1 MASSVR
7 IQEPYPLTAHP
18 FSVSLTRRI
27 ALLPPPAHAS
37 SSLVVA
43 PHHFLT
49 AAVPERAYGHG
60 GDDHNN
66 NSEDGAAAAAAAAA
80 AAVDHV
86 AQVVTVQ
93 GSAVYLYDL
102 QRQQCLHSWSVPP
115 GTLFSSPARYLPER
129 PAHDD
134 LSSAASAT
142 AAIADDVTNDDDV
155 QASSFSN
162 NNLAGNVYAIIH
174 TGTDIPA
181 KEEQKSVWMWQ
192 VDASVAGKAV
202 GEDSKPTPPPRA
214 GKPDTA
220 AIFDSPIQHL
230 ATFVPCKTAA
240 AAYVVLLHAGGN
252 VTVASRALKTVAT
265 WSSSPSSS
273 TDDAAAA
280 PQVIW
285 TTTFTERENEND
297 KHDSDDDAAWKVL
310 RIVSVLR
317 RRVGGQD
324 IYSLRVLVVSAKE
337 TSGRDGSAAT
347 VDLLSETAIPM
358 PVASASAATS
368 VPVSFT
374 VVAQQ
379 LVVAFSDSQ
388 VRIFEISSGGGAS
401 NESLCFSLAEC
412 KYALPTNPATLGGPT
427 MLSMHPIANNYI
439 AVVGSTA
446 ASRKAAGDE
455 LLTIWDIKYGA
466 MHLQKLL
473 NASEKSSS
481 AAVGSANAVGENGLA
496 HGGNRRGGR
505 AFHTTMTVSPL
516 TGPVIT
522 IATSRLHSLTPVTFS
537 STVDFVPFHCPPLTL
552 AAVLGKLRKP
562 LFPASSSSSSLPL
575 GSVIDH
581 NAIKPI
587 GMGMATT
594 APVPPAFDNDTL
606 AAWNSQL
613 HDLDAVDVDYVQRLL
628 TQIDSATF
636 SKLFCEWMQKKLRS
650 LHAINVQASEAAR
663 RRLQRSVEQKVGK
676 KEKKRLD
683 NKAAET
689 VDAMDVDG
697 SDETADVKT
706 EAAVKDEAD
715 ETAMDV
721 DVDDADTKLEAED
734 AVTAPPPPPPQ
745 QQQQQQQPPLATYLT
760 TKPSPKLLNRLPKVL
775 ISPTAL
781 NPLLAFCLRHPTK
794 GQTFWPRHAIQ
805 YMLRSGTA
813 STKCIPNGILAAAL
827 EKGDMATMETALRWC
842 ADLGEEEVV
851 RAVQWVCVSSVDDDD
866 DKAGDV
872 AEKRTRVL
880 DRWADATRRVR
891 ETKKAGM
898 NIERSRQ
905 ANLPEEGVELE
916 VDLAEVAEEI
926 DGEVKT
932 EKDVKMEPSSTS
944 SSLSTTTTTTTT
956 TATTTKTTTA
966 IADPAARV
974 LPGRGRAQFL
984 RAIFARPRTDTFF
997 VRALKKL
1004 SVEEVTVLLDWL
1016 HGILVVSKAEEDSS
1030 GDDDVKAEESEIQH
1044 RAPLWWFWEQP
1055 KFDAASVCQERG
1067 LEEWDMALDVLPIIL
1082 TAHLTT
1088 ILHTPHLVAQLT
1100 AIQESISLQTRLF
1113 TTLQTRL
1120 RAPLLLVHAEMA
1132 KKVEEENE
1140 LANQQQQKQQQHAGK
1155 ADLARFD
1162 ADGNDKTKGR
1172 RYKRMVEDVAGAKYE
1187 VEIYKI

>member
-27 ALLPPPAHAS
+27 ALHPPAAHAS
-37 SSLVVA
+37 SLLVA

-66 NSEDGAAAAAAAAA
+66 SEDGAAAAAA
-80 AAVDHV
+80 VDHA

-134 LSSAASAT
+134 LSSAAAAAAT

-155 QASSFSN
+155 QASSSLN

-192 VDASVAGKAV
+192 VDASLAGKVV
-202 GEDSKPTPPPRA
+202 GQDTKPTPPRA

-230 ATFVPCKTAA
+230 ATFAPCKTAA
-240 AAYVVLLHAGGN
+240 AAYVVLVHAGGN

-265 WSSSPSSS
+265 WSSSSSS
-273 TDDAAAA
+273 PDDAAAAAA

-285 TTTFTERENEND
+285 TTTFTERENENGTP
-297 KHDSDDDAAWKVL
+297 DSDDDAAWKVL

-324 IYSLRVLVVSAKE
+324 IYSVRVLVVSAKE
-337 TSGRDGSAAT
+337 SSGRGGTAAT
-347 VDLLSETAIPM
+347 VDVLSETAIPM
-358 PVASASAATS
+358 PAAATS
-368 VPVSFT
+368 VPVSFA

-379 LVVAFSDSQ
+379 LVIAFSDSQ
-388 VRIFEISSGGGAS
+388 VRVFEISNGSGAS
-401 NESLCFSLAEC
+401 NELLCFSLAEC

-427 MLSMHPIANNYI
+427 MLSMHPIANNYL

-455 LLTIWDIKYGA
+455 LLTIWDLKYGA

-473 NASEKSSS
+473 NASEKSNL
-481 AAVGSANAVGENGLA
+481 AAVGSANAIGENGFA
-496 HGGNRRGGR
+496 NGGSRRGGR

-537 STVDFVPFHCPPLTL
+537 STVDFVPFYCPPLTL

-562 LFPASSSSSSLPL
+562 LFPASSSPSSLPL

-613 HDLDAVDVDYVQRLL
+613 HGLDAMDVDYVQRLL

-636 SKLFCEWMQKKLRS
+636 SKLFCEWMQKKLLS
-650 LHAINVQASEAAR
+650 LHEINVQASEAAR
-663 RRLQRSVEQKVGK
+663 RRLQQSVEQKVGR
-676 KEKKRLD
+676 KEKKRLEK
-683 NKAAET
+683 KAAET

-706 EAAVKDEAD
+706 EASVKDEAD

-721 DVDDADTKLEAED
+721 DVDDADTKIEAED
-734 AVTAPPPPPPQ
+734 AVTAPPPPPQ
-745 QQQQQQQPPLATYLT
+745 QQQQQQPLATYLT

-813 STKCIPNGILAAAL
+813 STKCIPSGILAAAL
-827 EKGDMATMETALRWC
+827 EKGDMAIMETALRWC

-866 DKAGDV
+866 EGDV
-872 AEKRTRVL
+872 AEQRTRVL
-880 DRWADATRRVR
+880 DRWADATRRMR

-926 DGEVKT
+926 DAEVKT
-932 EKDVKMEPSSTS
+932 EKDVKMEPSSSTS
-944 SSLSTTTTTTTT
+944 SSSPTTTTTTTT
-956 TATTTKTTTA
+956 IATVTTTTTTA
-966 IADPAARV
+966 IADAAARV

-984 RAIFARPRTDTFF
+984 RAIFARPRTDTLF

-1016 HGILVVSKAEEDSS
+1016 HGILVVGKAEEDSS
-1030 GDDDVKAEESEIQH
+1030 SEDDVKVEESETQH

-1055 KFDAASVCQERG
+1055 KFDASSVCQERG

-1100 AIQESISLQTRLF
+1100 AIQESIALQTRLF

-1132 KKVEEENE
+1132 KKAEEENE
-1140 LANQQQQKQQQHAGK
+1140 LAKQQQQQQQQHAGK
-1155 ADLARFD
+1155 ADMARFD
-1162 ADGNDKTKGR
+1162 ADGKDKTKGR
-1172 RYKRMVEDVAGAKYE
+1172 RYKRMVEDVAGAKYD

>member
-27 ALLPPPAHAS
+27 TLQPPAAHAS
-37 SSLVVA
+37 SSSVVA
-43 PHHFLT
+43 PHQFLT

-60 GDDHNN
+60 RDDHNN
-66 NSEDGAAAAAAAAA
+66 NSEDGATAA
-80 AAVDHV
+80 AAVDHA

-129 PAHDD
+129 PAHDN
-134 LSSAASAT
+134 LSSASAAT
-142 AAIADDVTNDDDV
+142 AAAATSATADDVTNDDDV
-155 QASSFSN
+155 QASSSSSN

-192 VDASVAGKAV
+192 VDASDAGKV
-202 GEDSKPTPPPRA
+202 GQDNKPTPRA

-220 AIFDSPIQHL
+220 ATFDSPIQHL

-240 AAYVVLLHAGGN
+240 AAYVVLVHAGGS

-265 WSSSPSSS
+265 WSSSSP
-273 TDDAAAA
+273 DEAAAA

-297 KHDSDDDAAWKVL
+297 KPDSDDDAAWKVL

-324 IYSLRVLVVSAKE
+324 MYSVRVLVVSARE
-337 TSGRDGSAAT
+337 TSGRGGSAAT
-347 VDLLSETAIPM
+347 VDLLSDTAIPM
-358 PVASASAATS
+358 PAAVTS
-368 VPVSFT
+368 VPVSVT

-379 LVVAFSDSQ
+379 LVIAFSDSQ
-388 VRIFEISSGGGAS
+388 VRVYEISSGGGAS
-401 NESLCFSLAEC
+401 NELLCFSLAEC

-427 MLSMHPIANNYI
+427 MLSMHPIANKYI
-439 AVVGSTA
+439 AIVGTTA

-481 AAVGSANAVGENGLA
+481 AASGSAGENGFVN
-496 HGGNRRGGR
+496 GGSRRGGR
-505 AFHTTMTVSPL
+505 TFHTTMTVSPL

-522 IATSRLHSLTPVTFS
+522 VATSRLHSLTPVTFS

-562 LFPASSSSSSLPL
+562 LFPSSSSSSSLPL
-575 GSVIDH
+575 GSVIDN

-606 AAWNSQL
+606 GAWNSQL
-613 HDLDAVDVDYVQRLL
+613 HGLDAMDVDYVQRLL

-636 SKLFCEWMQKKLRS
+636 SKLFCEWMQKKLLA
-650 LHAINVQASEAAR
+650 LHEINVQAGEVAR
-663 RRLQRSVEQKVGK
+663 RKLQQSVEEKMGK
-676 KEKKRLD
+676 KEKKRMG
-683 NKAAET
+683 KKPAET

-721 DVDDADTKLEAED
+721 DVDDADTKIEAED
-734 AVTAPPPPPPQ
+734 AVTAPPPPPP
-745 QQQQQQQPPLATYLT
+745 QQQPPLATYLT

-775 ISPTAL
+775 ISPTVL

-813 STKCIPNGILAAAL
+813 STKCIPSGILAAAL
-827 EKGDMATMETALRWC
+827 EKGDMAIMETALRWC
-842 ADLGEEEVV
+842 TDLGEEEVV
-851 RAVQWVCVSSVDDDD
+851 RALQWVCVVSSVDDE
-866 DKAGDV
+866 GDV

-926 DGEVKT
+926 DADVKT
-932 EKDVKMEPSSTS
+932 EKDVKVEPSSTS
-944 SSLSTTTTTTTT
+944 SSSSTTTTTTTIATTTTTTTT
-956 TATTTKTTTA
+956 TA
-966 IADPAARV
+966 IADAAARV

-1016 HGILVVSKAEEDSS
+1016 HGILVVGKMEEDGS
-1030 GDDDVKAEESEIQH
+1030 GDDDVKVEQSETQH

-1100 AIQESISLQTRLF
+1100 AIQESIALQTRLF

-1132 KKVEEENE
+1132 KKAEEENE
-1140 LANQQQQKQQQHAGK
+1140 LAKQQQQQQQQHAGK
-1155 ADLARFD
+1155 TDMARFD
-1162 ADGNDKTKGR
+1162 ADGKDKTKGR